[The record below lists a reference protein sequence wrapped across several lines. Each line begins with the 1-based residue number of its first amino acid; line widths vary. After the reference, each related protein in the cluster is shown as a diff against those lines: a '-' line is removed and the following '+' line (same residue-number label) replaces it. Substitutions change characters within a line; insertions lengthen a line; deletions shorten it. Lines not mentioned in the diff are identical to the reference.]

1 MQIVPGID
9 VMEEYVLNEKDLE
22 RPLESIPASIK
33 TTKNTV
39 KEAIETENDEVPDI
53 ATIHVNKETIA
64 YENESK
70 RLLKIA
76 FQLLQIS

>member
-1 MQIVPGID
+1 MKKI
-9 VMEEYVLNEKDLE
+9 LE
-22 RPLESIPASIK
+22 RPLEYIPTIIK
-33 TTKNTV
+33 LQKNTV
-39 KEAIETENDEVPDI
+39 KEAIETRNDKVPDI

-76 FQLLQIS
+76 FQLLQISQDF